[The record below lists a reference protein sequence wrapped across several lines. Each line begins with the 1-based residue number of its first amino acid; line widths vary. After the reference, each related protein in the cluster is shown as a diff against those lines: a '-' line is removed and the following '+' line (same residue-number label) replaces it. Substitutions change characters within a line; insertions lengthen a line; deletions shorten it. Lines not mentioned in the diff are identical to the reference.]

1 MRSKGKV
8 VPVLN
13 LEPRHE
19 DVLGSVFELTNYCF
33 YNRPLLCRNLYNSAM
48 SLLMSTLCPLY
59 YPR

>member
-33 YNRPLLCRNLYNSAM
+33 YNRPLLCRVLY
-48 SLLMSTLCPLY
+48 LLVKLI
-59 YPR
+59 